1 MFVRPYNDLD
11 MVTAAPIGNID
22 TGFAVVSSNSVNNG
36 ISYDLTVLDFFS
48 YWAKP
53 LEAWGESLFKEILS
67 KLLISILFR

>member
-22 TGFAVVSSNSVNNG
+22 TGFAVVSSNFVNNG

-48 YWAKP
+48 HWAKP
-53 LEAWGESLFKEILS
+53 LEAWGESLFK
-67 KLLISILFR
+67 